1 MNLDYVRLN
10 IMIQFP
16 NYDPRPDL
24 VFLNERIDKI
34 EESQKLIIE
43 ALKKLIGEKNSDLET
58 IYRKQSK

>member
-1 MNLDYVRLN
+1 MSLDYVRLS

-16 NYDPRPDL
+16 KYDPRPDL

-43 ALKKLIGEKNSDLET
+43 ALKKLIGEKNSDIEKVVQ
-58 IYRKQSK
+58 RGE